1 MRLYLAARP
10 ALLAVS
16 AAIALAASSGCAK
29 VSPAVGTW
37 TGAAATST
45 ATVVLKADGTGTV
58 SIPPVMQDKPVTWKE
73 EADKKVTIQMGGSAG
88 AAATPGAPAAGA
100 NFSLTGTLAE
110 DAKTMTVPFPM
121 FQLTLT
127 KQADK

>member
-10 ALLAVS
+10 ALLAVF
-16 AAIALAASSGCAK
+16 AAVTLAASSGCAK

-37 TGAAATST
+37 TGSAMTST

-58 SIPPVMQDKPVTWKE
+58 AIPPMTPEKPVTWKE
-73 EADKKVTIQMGGSAG
+73 EADKKVTIQLGGAGAPSAPGSA
-88 AAATPGAPAAGA
+88 PSAGM
-100 NFSLTGTLAE
+100 NVSLTGTIAD
-110 DAKTMTVPFPM
+110 DAKTMTVPFPA
-121 FQLTLT
+121 FSLTLT